1 MIDCLRKIV
10 QNEGKVATL
19 HVNAYVSACT
29 HTFTCV
35 LGGGS
40 VDVLARVLLYT
51 LPHAD
56 RAYTLTPTLQ
66 SCWLILQS
74 HAYWDILGHTGTNT
88 ANV

>member
-35 LGGGS
+35 LDGGS
-40 VDVLARVLLYT
+40 VDVLACCF
-51 LPHAD
+51 LPCLM
-56 RAYTLTPTLQ
+56 LTV
-66 SCWLILQS
+66 
-74 HAYWDILGHTGTNT
+74 HTR
-88 ANV
+88 